1 MARAPNEKV
10 EKAHELFKRGYKL
23 IDISKEL
30 DIPEGTI
37 RSWKNR
43 HKWSNATLQKDKS
56 NVARKKGGQPGNKNA
71 IANSGG
77 AAPKKN
83 KNSETNGFFSKWL
96 PEETMQIMGSI
107 KQISPLDILWDNI
120 QLQYTAIIR
129 SQNLMYVKD
138 KSDKTTTQI
147 AQTDGATSNSERW
160 EVQQAW
166 DKQATFLQA
175 QSRAMTTLS
184 GMIKQ
189 YDDLLHKNWKLAT
202 EEQKARIEVLKSRV
216 IKDEDLEVEDD
227 GFIEAL
233 EGKVDGIW
241 GD

>member
-1 MARAPNEKV
+1 MARAPNVKV
-10 EKAHELFKRGYKL
+10 DKAYELFKQGYKL

-43 HKWSNATLQKDKS
+43 YKWGSATLQKDKC
-56 NVARKKGGQPGNKNA
+56 NVAKKRGGQPGNKNS
-71 IANSGG
+71 IGKG
-77 AAPKKN
+77 APEKN
-83 KNSETNGFFSKWL
+83 KNAEKHGFLAKWL
-96 PEETMQIMGSI
+96 PKETAEIMNSIEQIN
-107 KQISPLDILWDNI
+107 PLDILWNNI

-129 SQNLMYVKD
+129 AQNLMYVKD
-138 KSDKTTTQI
+138 QADKTTTQI
-147 AQTDGATSNSERW
+147 ARSDGDTSNSEKW

-175 QSRAMTTLS
+175 QSRAMTTLNS
-184 GMIKQ
+184 MVKR
-189 YDDLLHKNWKLAT
+189 YDDMLHKNWDLAT

-216 IKDEDLEVEDD
+216 TKDEDTEVEDD

-233 EGKVDGIW
+233 EGKIDGIW
-241 GD
+241 EE